1 MSEHSSKHEFVPSNR
16 EDGYCSFWNG
26 RAFCNNCPSHPIHAH
41 AEPKP
46 VEIADKCYICTG
58 EPISE
63 DGRCFV
69 CKAEERTSADAY
81 NLRSSVH
88 AICNANLTE
97 ALAAALEQKFRADG
111 LEAQLSQA
119 QQRIASLETEL
130 SARRT

>member
-1 MSEHSSKHEFVPSNR
+1 MARQSIASR
-16 EDGYCSFWNG
+16 
-26 RAFCNNCPSHPIHAH
+26 HAQ

-111 LEAQLSQA
+111 LEAELSQA
-119 QQRIASLETEL
+119 QQRIKELE
-130 SARRT
+130 AFRTRKP